1 MFVRRKPETPEGP
14 SLGHEDRKDVPFP
27 GGPIPKAKKAR
38 KRNPDQREMLL
49 PIIGGGHARVERQE
63 EARPSAIAPAVAPS
77 TYLLTPTQ
85 VLEYL
90 AREWESH
97 GAIDAVNMRHVYWA
111 LEAKRNQE
119 LRSEALPSAPLATR
133 ARKVTTEPP
142 LWIEP
147 QLCKPADQRPGGLE
161 WIHELKLEGLR
172 LAARIDHGDVQL
184 LTATG
189 RERTFQ
195 FPSIVEVL
203 GQLPIETAYFDG
215 VLTGVEDQGV
225 YGPSAL
231 VYHAFDLLELDGAP
245 IRRLRVL
252 SRKERL
258 ASIITGMPA
267 SVVYVDH
274 DAEGEAVGEWAYRRG
289 LRGIISKRTDAAYE
303 PGANGVWLES
313 KLRAQ

>member
-1 MFVRRKPETPEGP
+1 MFVRRKEKTPRQQPDLEF
-14 SLGHEDRKDVPFP
+14 ENRKSVPVTP
-27 GGPIPKAKKAR
+27 APVPKGKKAR

-49 PIIGGGHARVERQE
+49 PIIGGATSRVERVE
-63 EARPSAIAPAVAPS
+63 ESRPSAIARAAAS
-77 TYLLTPTQ
+77 SGYLLTPAQ

-90 AREWESH
+90 AREWEAH

-111 LEAKRNQE
+111 LEAE
-119 LRSEALPSAPLATR
+119 RSREQQPEPSTPAPLAR
-133 ARKVTTEPP
+133 RSWNVKTEPP

-147 QLCKPADQRPGGLE
+147 QLCKSVDQRPSGPE

-184 LTATG
+184 LTRTG

-195 FPSIVEVL
+195 FPSIVRALE
-203 GQLPIETAYFDG
+203 QLPVETAYIDG

-231 VYHAFDLLELDGAP
+231 VYHAFDLLELDSAP
-245 IRRLRVL
+245 IRRQRVL

-258 ASIITGMPA
+258 ASAVKGMPA

-274 DAEGEAVGEWAYRRG
+274 DEGGETAAEWAYRRG
-289 LRGIISKRTDAAYE
+289 LGIISKRTDAAYE
-303 PGANGVWLES
+303 PGNNGAWLES
-313 KLRAQ
+313 KIKAQ